1 MLVEW
6 WNRLRQRWGS
16 WVGDRGLERAIRI
29 SLNQAGW
36 QGGGAAIR
44 DVRLVAIKRPGWVQ
58 IYRFEVL
65 ASRQPD
71 AVGRPLVTDG
81 QPLADDEPPICHLYG
96 LARDDGRT
104 HETVRLFSSPQLR
117 REQFAEWSR
126 SMIVLRRGL
135 DG

>member
-1 MLVEW
+1 MFVDW

-16 WVGDRGLERAIRI
+16 WVGDRSLERAIRM

-36 QGGGAAIR
+36 QGGGAAIE
-44 DVRLVAIKRPGWVQ
+44 DVRLVAIERPGWVQ
-58 IYRFEVL
+58 IYRFDVL

-71 AVGRPLVTDG
+71 AVRHVSVTD
-81 QPLADDEPPICHLYG
+81 QQSAAYDEPPICRIYG
-96 LARDDGRT
+96 LARDDGRSR
-104 HETVRLFSSPQLR
+104 ETVRLFSSPQLR
-117 REQFAEWSR
+117 REQFAEWSQ